1 MVEQPAGFHP
11 AALCFD
17 RPAHPPPLLHPLPSL
32 PPWQHST
39 EGSLSWLFFVWG
51 WWWHDVNSY
60 CIPLSLLVFLRSLT
74 NQQQLWRI
82 DHKGWLGA
90 AGCSFQPGAACQ
102 LAESSSHSGSCW
114 IVKYEYLWIHKK
126 TWYIRK
132 NTIIAVVTQS
142 SRISQHKLG
151 PDLKGSNRQ
160 IITIKENQNHD
171 RASRHH
177 QYHSHVETLFGSIAF
192 DEAVRWFN

>member
-39 EGSLSWLFFVWG
+39 EGGLSWLFLVRE
-51 WWWHDVNSY
+51 WWWQLILHSS
-60 CIPLSLLVFLRSLT
+60 LSVILFTLVDKSAAP
-74 NQQQLWRI
+74 QLWRI

-102 LAESSSHSGSCW
+102 LAESSSHSGRTAELWSMNM
-114 IVKYEYLWIHKK
+114 YEYTRRHD
-126 TWYIRK
+126 IRK